1 MTGRTETSLQPGS
14 KRGLPRLSPKS
25 LTRIVLRFLV
35 PLLGLALLGYLVLR
49 AGPGGVWKQL
59 QAVGWGLALIIILGG
74 LSQLVRAWAW
84 RQTFMCDL
92 HGLSWSRSL
101 GVQLV
106 SDALG
111 QLGVAGKLIGEGIR
125 VSLLGSTVPLAN
137 GISAAA
143 IDSGLHTLTAA
154 VVTVLAIVATLLVAP
169 LSGKWRADASLVAAV
184 LMAVVILAAVS
195 VANRWPL
202 AGNAAR
208 AIGRL
213 PRIGNWVSG
222 KLSIIDSAEH
232 NLLTFA
238 HEAPAAFRASLILYF
253 LWHALAVLEV
263 YLILRFMGT
272 GIAVAGAFVVEG
284 LTKVINLVGAL
295 NPGNIGT
302 YEGGNMLLARMFGVT
317 GTTGLTLALCRRAR
331 AVFWAGVGA
340 ICMIVM
346 KRAGS
351 AKSGRPEAG
360 SDSGAV
366 QA

>member
-1 MTGRTETSLQPGS
+1 M
-14 KRGLPRLSPKS
+14 
-25 LTRIVLRFLV
+25 
-35 PLLGLALLGYLVLR
+35 
-49 AGPGGVWKQL
+49 
-59 QAVGWGLALIIILGG
+59 QAVGWGLALIILLGG

-92 HGLSWSRSL
+92 RGLSWSRSL

-111 QLGVAGKLIGEGIR
+111 QLGVPGKLLGEGIR
-125 VSLLGSTVPLAN
+125 VSLLGSSVPLAN

-154 VVTVLAIVATLLVAP
+154 VVTVLAIVATLLLAP
-169 LSGKWRADASLVAAV
+169 LSGRWRADALLVAAV

-195 VANRWPL
+195 VANRRPL

-222 KLSIIDSAEH
+222 KQSIIDSAEH
-232 NLLTFA
+232 NLLTF
-238 HEAPAAFRASLILYF
+238 HEKAPAAFWASLVLYC

-272 GIAVAGAFVVEG
+272 RIAVAGAFVVEG
-284 LTKVINLVGAL
+284 LTKVINLIGAL
-295 NPGNIGT
+295 NPGNVGT
-302 YEGGNMLLARMFGVT
+302 YEGGNMLLARIFGVT
-317 GTTGLTLALCRRAR
+317 GTTGLTLALCRRTR

-340 ICMIVM
+340 LCMIVM
-346 KRAGS
+346 KKARAAGD
-351 AKSGRPEAG
+351 AG
-360 SDSGAV
+360 SDGKAV
-366 QA
+366 EV